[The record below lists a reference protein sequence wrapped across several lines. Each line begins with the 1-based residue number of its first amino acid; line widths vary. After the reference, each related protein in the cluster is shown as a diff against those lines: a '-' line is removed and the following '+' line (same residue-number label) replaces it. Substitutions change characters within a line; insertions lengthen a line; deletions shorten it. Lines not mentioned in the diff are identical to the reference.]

1 MGHYGWSSID
11 NRYSHLQRI
20 LRDFDWCIED
30 LTRHYIA
37 TLKATSS
44 WYWRK
49 SKATIG
55 VKNTA
60 SYTPW
65 LCTSWDQMV
74 ALNMIYYVFV
84 LMTITITQ
92 VFCIKFKKCLLIILK
107 LITHILKKLLY
118 FSDGCGGL
126 YKSYKNFMDLCFDKD
141 DFAISVE
148 WVFFATSNCKQP
160 YFGGAVK
167 RHVAKQS
174 LQRSF
179 NNQVLN
185 YKAMLYWYENEM
197 MSIKFF
203 LNL

>member
-92 VFCIKFKKCLLIILK
+92 VFCIKFMLVDYFKANHSHIKKASLLFWRLWRTVQK
-107 LITHILKKLLY
+107 LQELH
-118 FSDGCGGL
+118 G
-126 YKSYKNFMDLCFDKD
+126 FMF
-141 DFAISVE
+141 
-148 WVFFATSNCKQP
+148 
-160 YFGGAVK
+160 
-167 RHVAKQS
+167 R
-174 LQRSF
+174 
-179 NNQVLN
+179 
-185 YKAMLYWYENEM
+185 
-197 MSIKFF
+197 
-203 LNL
+203 